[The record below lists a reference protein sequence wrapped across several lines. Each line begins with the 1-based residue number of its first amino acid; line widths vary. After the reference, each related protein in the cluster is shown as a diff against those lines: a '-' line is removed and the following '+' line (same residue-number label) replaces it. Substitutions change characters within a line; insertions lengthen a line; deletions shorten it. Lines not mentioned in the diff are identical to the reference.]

1 MRHFDQPENAIV
13 MAGPAAAD
21 TPVAPARDLILRKAT
36 SPPKVLF
43 VPLVGAI
50 GPDA

>member
-1 MRHFDQPENAIV
+1 
-13 MAGPAAAD
+13 MAGAPVEEPANALRFAAVI
-21 TPVAPARDLILRKAT
+21 PRMAGG
-36 SPPKVLF
+36 PPKVLF